1 MNLGPFSAFAG
12 AILAAATLS
21 PARLAQSAEFSAKV
35 TAVQEGDVLR
45 IDHNGKAESV
55 RLWGVDAPEMSQR
68 FASNAKKLTSSLTL
82 GKTVTL
88 RVLEIDRFKRQVAFV
103 TLPDGRNLNHELVRA
118 GMAWWFVRYAPKDST
133 LEQIEA
139 DARKN
144 RRGLWADETPT
155 PPWEH
160 RKHERGP
167 DF

>member
-1 MNLGPFSAFAG
+1 MQLGTLRQLAWS
-12 AILAAATLS
+12 ILAAPLLS
-21 PARLAQSAEFSAKV
+21 FPLSAQSTEFTARV
-35 TAVQEGDVLR
+35 TGVQEGDIIKVG
-45 IDHNGKAESV
+45 HNGKTV
-55 RLWGVDAPEMSQR
+55 KIRLWGIDAPEMSQR
-68 FASNAKKLTSSLTL
+68 FAANARKFTSSLTL
-82 GKTVTL
+82 GQVVTL
-88 RVLEIDRFKRQVAFV
+88 RVLETDRFKRQVAFV

-133 LEQIEA
+133 LEQLEA

-144 RRGLWADETPT
+144 RRGLWADETPM